1 MNTIAGSWGYEAGM
15 TTDDLQSLGPA
26 DLQYDLD
33 ALTAAYVHALD
44 DGAFERWPDFFTED
58 CVYKIIP
65 RENYEN
71 ELPLAIW
78 YCEGQGM
85 LRDRVTAIRETQ
97 LYAPRAMRHI
107 TGNARVQTCVRNVLH
122 AVTNYAVYESTLDR
136 TSEVFSV
143 GRYIDR
149 IVAEDGRLRFA
160 EKLCVFDTSLVPTSL
175 IYPL

>member
-1 MNTIAGSWGYEAGM
+1 M
-15 TTDDLQSLGPA
+15 TTDDLQSLAPA
-26 DLQYDLD
+26 ELQYALE
-33 ALTAAYVHALD
+33 ALTTAYVHALD
-44 DGAFERWPDFFTED
+44 DGELERWPDFFTED
-58 CVYKIIP
+58 CVYKVVP

-71 ELPLAIW
+71 DLPLAIW
-78 YCEGQGM
+78 YCEGGGM
-85 LRDRVTAIRETQ
+85 LRDRITAIRETQ

-107 TGNARVQTCVRNVLH
+107 TGNAVIRSCARNVLQ

-149 IVAEDGRLRFA
+149 IVTEDGRLKFA

-175 IYPL
+175 IFPI

>member
-1 MNTIAGSWGYEAGM
+1 MAPS
-15 TTDDLQSLGPA
+15 DLQRMGPA
-26 DLQYDLD
+26 EQRQALE
-33 ALTAAYVHALD
+33 ALTTAYVHTLD
-44 DGAFERWPDFFTED
+44 DGAYERWPDFFTED

-71 ELPLAIW
+71 DLPLAIW
-78 YCEGQGM
+78 YCQGRGM

-107 TGNARVQTCVRNVLH
+107 TGNALIRDTAGGALH

-136 TSEVFSV
+136 TTEVFNV

-149 IVAEDGRLRFA
+149 LVVEDGRLKFA

-175 IYPL
+175 IFPI